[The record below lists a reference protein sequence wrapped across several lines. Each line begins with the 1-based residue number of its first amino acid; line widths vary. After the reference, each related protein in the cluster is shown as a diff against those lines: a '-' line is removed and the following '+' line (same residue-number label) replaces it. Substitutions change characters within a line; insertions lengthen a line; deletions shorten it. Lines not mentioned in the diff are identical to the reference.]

1 MHPTS
6 VHFHLEPLTDGVYAA
21 IAKEGGLARAN
32 AGIVDLGDRA
42 LVFDTFM
49 IPQAAHELIAA
60 AQAITGHPVTLAVN
74 SHWHGDH
81 VLGNQ
86 ALPAAC
92 TLISTH
98 RTRALMAERLPP
110 RIEEQR
116 QRGARLLQDLE
127 HQFQRED
134 DPPKR
139 QAISEAIELQRMALG
154 DLAGLVLRL
163 PDLTFE
169 RRMTLH
175 SAARTVD
182 LLTFGTGHTEG
193 DALLHL
199 PGDQIAFVGDLLFN
213 RAHPWLGDG
222 DPEGWL
228 RVYAEIEALDPGV
241 EVVVPGHGA
250 VGGPVDFAA
259 LRRYVPALRQ
269 IVEEVVRSGGSADDA
284 AVRPVPAAF
293 SDWGAPQVFSA
304 NMRYLYAQMSANGM

>member
-6 VHFHLEPLTDGVYAA
+6 IHFHLEPLTDGVYAA
-21 IAKEGGLARAN
+21 IAKEGGLARSN

-49 IPQAAHELIAA
+49 IPQAAHELVAA
-60 AQAITGHPVTLAVN
+60 AQAITGHAVTLAIN

-98 RTRALMAERLPP
+98 RTRVLMAERLPP
-110 RIEEQR
+110 QIEEQR

-127 HQFQRED
+127 LQLQRED

-139 QAISEAIELQRMALG
+139 QAIREAIELQRMAS
-154 DLAGLVLRL
+154 DQLAGLMLRL

-169 RRMTLH
+169 RRVTLH
-175 SAARTVD
+175 GPSRAVD

-193 DALLHL
+193 DALLYL
-199 PGDQIAFVGDLLFN
+199 PGDQVAFVGDLLFN

-222 DPEGWL
+222 DPDGWL
-228 RVYAEIEALDPGV
+228 QVYTEIEALDPGV

-269 IVEEVVRSGGSADDA
+269 VVEEVVRSGGSADDA

-293 SDWGAPQVFSA
+293 SDWSAPQVFSA
-304 NMRYLYAQMSANGM
+304 NMRYLYAQMSANVT

>member
-1 MHPTS
+1 
-6 VHFHLEPLTDGVYAA
+6 
-21 IAKEGGLARAN
+21 
-32 AGIVDLGDRA
+32 
-42 LVFDTFM
+42 M
-49 IPQAAHELIAA
+49 IPQAAYELVAA
-60 AQAITGHPVTLAVN
+60 AQAVTGHPVTLAVN

-81 VLGNQ
+81 VFGNQ
-86 ALPAAC
+86 ALPVPC

-98 RTRALMAERLPP
+98 RTRALMAERLP
-110 RIEEQR
+110 RQVEEQR

-127 HQFQRED
+127 YQLQREY

-139 QAISEAIELQRMALG
+139 QAITEAIELQRMAS
-154 DLAGLVLRL
+154 DELAGLALRL

-169 RRMTLH
+169 RRVILH
-175 SAARTVD
+175 GPTRAVD

-193 DALLHL
+193 DALLYL

-222 DPEGWL
+222 DPDGWL
-228 RVYAEIEALDPGV
+228 RVYTEIEALDPGV

-293 SDWGAPQVFSA
+293 SDWGAPQVYSA
-304 NMRYLYAQMSANGM
+304 NMRYLYAQMAANVT